1 MARSAVVRAVVSM
14 SSMRYG
20 EVRSVDLDAEPEWV
34 RRAAK
39 GLVAIDSADRPAM
52 EPGAREPA
60 VSGRPGTLDTGPTA
74 GASVGTVGEILDRVN
89 AADDPTS
96 EAEAA
101 LAQEQAKDHPR
112 TTLVVELRRRLADEN
127 EGA

>member
-39 GLVAIDSADRPAM
+39 GLVAIDSADQPAP
-52 EPGAREPA
+52 EPDI
-60 VSGRPGTLDTGPTA
+60 SGRPGTLDTGPTA
-74 GASVGTVGEILDRVN
+74 NVGTVAEVLNRV
-89 AADDPTS
+89 ATADDPIA

-101 LAQEQAKDHPR
+101 LAEEEAKDAPR
-112 TTLVVELRRRLADEN
+112 RTLTAELYRRLADEN
-127 EGA
+127 DDGET